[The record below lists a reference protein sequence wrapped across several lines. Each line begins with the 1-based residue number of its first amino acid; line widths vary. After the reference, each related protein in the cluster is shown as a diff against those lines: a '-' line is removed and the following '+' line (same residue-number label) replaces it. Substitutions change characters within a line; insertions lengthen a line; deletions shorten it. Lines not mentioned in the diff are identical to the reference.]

1 MLPIWWTLEISKI
14 HYVRSII
21 MSRKIFTNEFK
32 QKLLKEH
39 DEQGVSFWK
48 LGKQYGIEASIIR
61 RWWHSYD
68 AWGEDGLEK
77 HNSDLCNYSGEFKQK
92 VVREYLAGGISQQTL
107 AKKYSILS
115 PGTISHWAKAYNNHE
130 ELTESRPK
138 GEYLMVKDNKGRKT
152 TLEER
157 IAIVEHCTANA
168 NNYALTAKEYHC
180 SYGQVYAW
188 VKKYESQ
195 GVEGLYDR
203 RGRNKPA
210 EELTELEK
218 LQAENRL
225 LRAQAKQQRM
235 EIDFLKKL
243 DAVERR

>member
-1 MLPIWWTLEISKI
+1 MP
-14 HYVRSII
+14 
-21 MSRKIFTNEFK
+21 RKKTVYTKEFK
-32 QKLLKEH
+32 LKLLKEH
-39 DEQGVSFWK
+39 DEQGVSFYRLEK
-48 LGKQYGIEASIIR
+48 ENGIPLGIMR
-61 RWWHSYD
+61 RWLAAYKSY
-68 AWGEDGLEK
+68 GENGLIK

-107 AKKYSILS
+107 AKKHGILS
-115 PGTISHWAKAYNNHE
+115 PGTISQWAKAYNNYE

-157 IAIVEHCTANA
+157 IAIVEHCKAHD

-180 SYGQVYAW
+180 SYGQVYTW
-188 VKKYESQ
+188 IKKYESQ

-225 LRAQAKQQRM
+225 LRAQAKQQQM

>member
-1 MLPIWWTLEISKI
+1 
-14 HYVRSII
+14 
-21 MSRKIFTNEFK
+21 MSRKKTDYTKEFK
-32 QKLLKEH
+32 LELLKKH
-39 DEQGVSFWK
+39 QEQGVSFYRLEK
-48 LGKQYGIEASIIR
+48 DNGIPFGMIR
-61 RWWHSYD
+61 RWLAAYK
-68 AWGEDGLEK
+68 AFGEDGLAK
-77 HNSDLCNYSGEFKQK
+77 HNSNLYNYSSEFKKQ
-92 VVREYLAGGISQQTL
+92 VVEEYLAGGVSQQAL
-107 AKKYSILS
+107 IKKYGIFS
-115 PGTISHWAKAYNNHE
+115 PGSISRWVKAYNNHE

-180 SYGQVYAW
+180 SYGQVYTW

-195 GVEGLYDR
+195 GIEGLYDR
-203 RGRNKPA
+203 RGRNRPV

-225 LRAQAKQQRM
+225 LRAQAKQQQM

>member
-1 MLPIWWTLEISKI
+1 
-14 HYVRSII
+14 
-21 MSRKIFTNEFK
+21 MSRKKYTKEFK
-32 QKLLKEH
+32 LKLLKEH

-48 LGKQYGIEASIIR
+48 LGKQYGIESSIIR
-61 RWWHSYD
+61 RWWHAYD
-68 AWGEDGLEK
+68 THGEDGLIK
-77 HNSDLCNYSGEFKQK
+77 HNSDLCNYSGEFKQR
-92 VVREYLAGGISQQTL
+92 VVRDYLAGGISQQTL
-107 AKKYSILS
+107 AKKYGILAPSSIS
-115 PGTISHWAKAYNNHE
+115 CWVKAYNNHE

-138 GEYLMVKDNKGRKT
+138 GDYLMVKNNKSRKT

-168 NNYALTAKEYHC
+168 NNYALTAKKYGC
-180 SYGQVYAW
+180 SYGQVYNW

-195 GVEGLYDR
+195 GIDGLYDR

-225 LRAQAKQQRM
+225 LRAQAKQQQM

>member
-1 MLPIWWTLEISKI
+1 M
-14 HYVRSII
+14 RSII
-21 MSRKIFTNEFK
+21 MSRKKTEYTKEFK
-32 QKLLKEH
+32 LKLLKKH
-39 DEQGVSFWK
+39 DEQGMSFYRLEK
-48 LGKQYGIEASIIR
+48 ENGIPFGIKRHWLTA
-61 RWWHSYD
+61 YKFY
-68 AWGEDGLEK
+68 GEDGLAK

-92 VVREYLAGGISQQTL
+92 IVKEYLAGGISLQAL
-107 AKKYSILS
+107 AKKYGIFAPS
-115 PGTISHWAKAYNNHE
+115 TIRSWVKAYNNHE

-180 SYGQVYAW
+180 SYGQVYTW
-188 VKKYESQ
+188 MKKYESQ
-195 GVEGLYDR
+195 GIEGLYDR

-225 LRAQAKQQRM
+225 LRAQAKQQQM

>member
-1 MLPIWWTLEISKI
+1 
-14 HYVRSII
+14 
-21 MSRKIFTNEFK
+21 
-32 QKLLKEH
+32 
-39 DEQGVSFWK
+39 
-48 LGKQYGIEASIIR
+48 
-61 RWWHSYD
+61 
-68 AWGEDGLEK
+68 
-77 HNSDLCNYSGEFKQK
+77 
-92 VVREYLAGGISQQTL
+92 
-107 AKKYSILS
+107 
-115 PGTISHWAKAYNNHE
+115 
-130 ELTESRPK
+130 
-138 GEYLMVKDNKGRKT
+138 MVKDNKGRKT

-195 GVEGLYDR
+195 GVEALYDR

-225 LRAQAKQQRM
+225 LRAQAKQQQM